1 MKKDDFKYCSES
13 ATYFSNTI
21 FINPK
26 NIELNENVLIDD
38 FVFFNGGKRSVI
50 SNNVHIAA
58 FTSIVGGGSLHL
70 DSFSG
75 ISGGCRLI
83 TAVDDFMGEYLTNP
97 TVPIE
102 YRKVNVGFVNIGKH
116 ALVGSNCVVLPNLS
130 IGDGTIV
137 AAGSIVNENLDSW
150 SIYSGAHPI
159 KKITEIDP
167 CKKLKKEI
175 KYLMEKYSQKELWVE
190 NRISEIEDFL
200 ISYS

>member
-38 FVFFNGGKRSVI
+38 FVFFNGGKKSVV

-159 KKITEIDP
+159 KKITEILKNDLLNFGSFD
-167 CKKLKKEI
+167 KL
-175 KYLMEKYSQKELWVE
+175 
-190 NRISEIEDFL
+190 
-200 ISYS
+200 